1 MSRTARRPP
10 TVDPDRPRDRPIVGC
25 WGTEPQRTMAGSA
38 TKENEMKGIRWFLRN
53 FTASA
58 VKEHLRSAIETSGG
72 SPDLTR
78 NEIELVR
85 FICEGSF
92 DWDALLGGRPGA

>member
-1 MSRTARRPP
+1 M
-10 TVDPDRPRDRPIVGC
+10 
-25 WGTEPQRTMAGSA
+25 
-38 TKENEMKGIRWFLRN
+38 NGIRRFLRN

-58 VKEHLRSAIETSGG
+58 VKEHLRSEIEGSGG

-78 NEIELVR
+78 NEVELVR

-92 DWDALLGGRPGA
+92 DWDTLLAERSRA

>member
-1 MSRTARRPP
+1 M
-10 TVDPDRPRDRPIVGC
+10 
-25 WGTEPQRTMAGSA
+25 E
-38 TKENEMKGIRWFLRN
+38 GIRRSLRN

-58 VKEHLRSAIETSGG
+58 VKEHLRSEIEANGG
-72 SPDLTR
+72 SPDLTK

-92 DWDALLGGRPGA
+92 DWNAFLTARSSG